1 MIFALLITFLF
12 VLFVWLVFF
21 KFKWLKFSIAWGIVS
36 GGVGVHLLL
45 VFVIGLRFVTPYSTN
60 AKVIQRTIQL
70 IPRLPEPTLLTEVLV
85 KPETQV
91 KKGQPLF
98 QFDRR
103 PYLYKVNQLE
113 AELAAA
119 NQRVVADK
127 SKVSSLQAQLAAA
140 RQDVLM
146 FKADAQAASEKVSKA
161 RSEMDYA
168 AQQYARSQNL
178 ESKSAGSTED
188 LEKWSA
194 QLKASQATA
203 KEASAE
209 ADRAR
214 LKYTSQINGVN
225 TVVATATSQLQA
237 GEADLKEAMAA
248 VANVR
253 AQLEQAHYYLD
264 NTTIV
269 APEDGYIINLQA
281 RPGMVAG
288 IFRIGGIASFI
299 VDSDRYVLA
308 SFYQEHLKY
317 VKVGQPVD
325 VALDLFPGQVFKARV
340 GAIWWASG
348 EGQYLPSDLLPTF
361 GPPHADVP
369 QLQGPAPANVPQG
382 QFAVKLY
389 LENPSQV
396 QLPIGAQGSAAIY
409 TSKGA
414 WMFLRK
420 IDIRMRSWFNWL
432 YPPLSGS

>member
-1 MIFALLITFLF
+1 MIFGLLITFLY
-12 VLFVWLVFF
+12 VVAVWLVFF
-21 KFKWLKFSIAWGIVS
+21 KFKWFKFGLAQGIACVVPGA
-36 GGVGVHLLL
+36 HLLL
-45 VFVIGLRFVTPYSTN
+45 IFAIGLRFVTPYSTN
-60 AKVIQRTIQL
+60 AKVVQHTIQL

-85 KPETQV
+85 KPETPV

-103 PYLYKVNQLE
+103 PYQYKVNQSE
-113 AELAAA
+113 AELNAA
-119 NQRVVADK
+119 NARVAADK
-127 SKVSSLQAQLAAA
+127 SKINSLEAQLAAA

-146 FKADAQAASEKVSKA
+146 YKADAQAAQEKVSKA
-161 RSEMDYA
+161 QSELQYTV
-168 AQQYARSQNL
+168 QQHARYQTL
-178 ESKSAGSTED
+178 EKQSAGSVED

-194 QLKASQATA
+194 QLKAGEASV

-225 TVVATATSQLQA
+225 TAVATATAQLKA
-237 GEADLKEAMAA
+237 GEADLKEAIAA
-248 VANVR
+248 VANAK
-253 AQLEQAHYYLD
+253 AQLEQARYYLD

-269 APEDGYIINLQA
+269 APDNGYIVNLQA
-281 RPGMVAG
+281 QPGMVAG
-288 IFRIGGIASFI
+288 ILRVGGIASFI

-348 EGQYLPSDLLPTF
+348 EGQYLPSDVLPTF
-361 GPPHADVP
+361 GPTPP
-369 QLQGPAPANVPQG
+369 NLPQG
-382 QFAVKLY
+382 QFAVKIY
-389 LENPSQV
+389 LDNPSQV

-409 TSKGA
+409 TNKGA

-420 IDIRMRSWFNWL
+420 IDIRMRTWFNWV
-432 YPPLSGS
+432 YPMSSP